1 MKNSWKQ
8 FYEMTEREKRAICAE
23 CFIMASG
30 IPIPQHRVVFLE
42 ENPYKIFF
50 RVGMLFF
57 IIESDDI
64 GKKRYL
70 SDVNGHY
77 ISRI

>member
-1 MKNSWKQ
+1 MKYSYKQ
-8 FYEMTEREKRAICAE
+8 FYEMTEREKRGICAE

-30 IPIPQHRVVFLE
+30 IPIPQHKVVFLE
-42 ENPYKIFF
+42 EQPYKIYF
-50 RVGMLFF
+50 RIGILFF

-70 SDVNGHY
+70 SNANGDY